1 MNSKAGQ
8 MLEDTKIYEAAKYPW
23 SISARRLLKEL
34 DISLKEIDADAQALQ
49 LARSRLLQALETRE
63 PATPEH
69 VTSSEFV
76 ELTSFFVAKVM
87 VDAIK
92 SMFFRRRWA
101 TAEAK
106 RAERYFFKESDLKL
120 AQLATRNFNWRLDP
134 KPTRIAGREFSHR
147 LHFANYLAATAGF
160 HEREWKLVNKRM
172 VSGYVL
178 LRKGDTARV
187 LRAAVEQLLISDVKQ
202 VSPPFPPNIQQFYEE
217 LEIIVHRRTE
227 RMKQEILGE
236 IIPEAFPP
244 CIQALLADMT
254 EGKPLSHIARF
265 TITSFLLNVGMD
277 VDSILNLFVKAPDF
291 REDLA
296 RYQIEHIAGKRG
308 STEYTPPACA
318 YLVSTRLCVKKDKH
332 CEFIRHPLAYYR
344 RRRKWIKPKSS

>member
-1 MNSKAGQ
+1 

-23 SISARRLLKEL
+23 SISARSLLKEL
-34 DISLKEIDADAQALQ
+34 DISLNEIDANTQAIQQAQ
-49 LARSRLLQALETRE
+49 RRLLQALESTE
-63 PATPEH
+63 PVSPEH
-69 VTSSEFV
+69 ETRSEYV
-76 ELTSFFVAKVM
+76 EFTSFFVAKVM
-87 VDAIK
+87 IDAIK
-92 SMFFRRRWA
+92 SMYLRRRWA

-106 RAERYFFKESDLKL
+106 RAERFFFKESDLKL
-120 AQLATRNFNWRLDP
+120 AVLAEQNFNWQLDP

-172 VSGYVL
+172 VNGYVL

-187 LRAAVEQLLISDVKQ
+187 LRAAVEQLLIRDVKRI
-202 VSPPFPPNIQQFYEE
+202 SPPFPPNIQKLYEE
-217 LEIIVHRRTE
+217 LEVLVRHRTE
-227 RMKQEILGE
+227 RMKQEIMGE
-236 IIPEAFPP
+236 IVPAAFPP
-244 CIQALLADMT
+244 CIRALLADMA

-265 TITSFLLNVGMD
+265 TVTSFLLNVGMD
-277 VDSILNLFVKAPDF
+277 VDAILKLFVKAPDF

-296 RYQIEHIAGKRG
+296 RYQVEHIAGKRG

-318 YLVSTRLCVKKDKH
+318 YLVSTRLCINKDKY

-344 RRRKWIKPKSS
+344 RRRKWIKPKRS